1 MPINSE
7 IVQIGD
13 PAPSFTLPTVSGED
27 VSLDQ
32 FLGQKNVVLVFLR
45 GFL

>member
-7 IVQIGD
+7 IVQSGD

-27 VSLDQ
+27 LSLDQ
-32 FLGQKNVVLVFLR
+32 FLDQKNVVLVFLR